1 MYRSPRR
8 AFSLLEL
15 FCAVGLFGALAI
27 ISMLALRQVTK
38 IWQRSSARDQ
48 AIRELLKAEAAL
60 SRDLAN
66 GARSTTQS
74 DYRAVKAGAGSIS
87 TGDGLALLVPSAQ
100 QEQLHLDAQG
110 QPVLDRLVT
119 YYLAVP
125 ANVSALSGLPQN
137 FWVDAQGYE
146 DQCAYKWL
154 IRKETAA
161 PAAAPGGLPAV
172 PANWLTGPEIET
184 PTTFWRN
191 PDKRVVA
198 SNLLQFRVLKGPPTW
213 EVTLTAVAIADARR
227 QIALGSVPLSSTA
240 FAITHQVGLVAKN

>member
-1 MYRSPRR
+1 MSRR
-8 AFSLLEL
+8 LKRAVSVLEL
-15 FCAVGLFGALAI
+15 LCAVGLFGALAI
-27 ISMLALRQVTK
+27 LSMLALRQVTK

-48 AIRELLKAEAAL
+48 AVRELLKAEAVLA
-60 SRDLAN
+60 RDLAN
-66 GARSTTQS
+66 GAKTSPQS
-74 DYRAVKAGAGSIS
+74 AYQPVKAGAGAIS
-87 TGDGLALLVPSAQ
+87 SGDGLALILPSDQ
-100 QEQLHLDAQG
+100 QEQLNLDSQG

-125 ANVSALSGLPQN
+125 SNVNALSGLTQQFAP
-137 FWVDAQGYE
+137 DSQGYE

-161 PAAAPGGLPAV
+161 PAAVPGGLPAV
-172 PANWLTGPEIET
+172 PANWLSGPEIEN
-184 PTTFWRN
+184 PTSFWRN

-213 EVTLTAVAIADARR
+213 EVTLTAVALADARR
-227 QIALGSVPLSSTA
+227 QIALGGVPLSPTT